1 MKRKLIAAA
10 IIAAIFSTAAL
21 AQMGPGMMGG
31 YGPGE
36 RGPGPGMMEG
46 YGPGYGMGPGMWG
59 YGPGGYG
66 MGPGMMRGYGPRGY
80 GMGPGMMGGYGYG
93 MGPGMMGGYGYGM
106 GPGMM
111 GGYGYGMGPGMMG
124 GYGYGMGPGMMGGYG
139 PGGYNPLKLSDEQ
152 RGKIADI
159 QEDVRRKQ
167 WALMSSMHELQF
179 RGRGAEAPSDA
190 EARKLYQAS
199 ADLHKQMFEN
209 SLDARKR
216 INAVLTKEQREQLR
230 RGWGGR

>member
-1 MKRKLIAAA
+1 MKRKLITAA
-10 IIAAIFSTAAL
+10 IVAAIFTTTAW

-31 YGPGE
+31 YGPGGE
-36 RGPGPGMMEG
+36 GSGYGAGPGM
-46 YGPGYGMGPGMWG
+46 MWG

-66 MGPGMMRGYGPRGY
+66 MGPGMMGGYGPGGY
-80 GMGPGMMGGYGYG
+80 GMGPGMMGGYG
-93 MGPGMMGGYGYGM
+93 PGGYGM

-111 GGYGYGMGPGMMG
+111 GGYGPGGYGMGPGMMG
-124 GYGYGMGPGMMGGYG
+124 GYGPGGYGMGPGMMWGYG

-159 QEDVRRKQ
+159 QEDVQRKQ

-179 RGRGAEAPSDA
+179 RGRGGEAPSDA
-190 EARKLYQAS
+190 EARKQYQAS
-199 ADLHKQMFEN
+199 ADLRKQMFEN

-216 INAVLTKEQREQLR
+216 IDAVLTKEQREQMH
-230 RGWGGR
+230 RGWRGGWGNR